1 MTQRG
6 GYVIVGSILCMR
18 KLGLREVKPLAPGHT
33 ARPGCGPRHVAR
45 LPDCTPPPG
54 RDFLATSASAPSPK
68 LTARPGEGRGGPE
81 CLLALGRSP
90 FPPPHHLPDP
100 LSCLPLCTPVSHL
113 FVVNSLHPSV
123 SISVSYSLSPCL
135 RFPWRWSY
143 LCFQPSLLVSVSQ
156 VSVSHPRL
164 HPESREE
171 LL

>member
-68 LTARPGEGRGGPE
+68 LTASPGEGRGGPE

-100 LSCLPLCTPVSHL
+100 LSCLSSLCSQLSASLCLYISLLLTVSLLEVPMEVKLPLFPT
-113 FVVNSLHPSV
+113 
-123 SISVSYSLSPCL
+123 LSPCFCL
-135 RFPWRWSY
+135 PGQ
-143 LCFQPSLLVSVSQ
+143 CFSPPAA
-156 VSVSHPRL
+156 PRIT
-164 HPESREE
+164 
-171 LL
+171 